1 MSVEKQ
7 TRNVTIKDVARE
19 ANVALGT
26 VSRIINGNKTVA
38 PELRKHVE
46 AVIRELGYR
55 PNPTA
60 QTLRTQRTHAI
71 GIIVTDLSQPIAAKL
86 VAVASDIARQK
97 GFAPIVGDF
106 LNDVAAE
113 ENLLNFMAERNVDGM
128 LLTVSSD
135 ENSELLDRLG
145 ALKIPIVLWER
156 DAEARFRSVRTD
168 HRQGALMAAQVL
180 RERGRKHVVLVAG
193 HENTWTGREQ
203 VGGFRD
209 GLQGEVRLT
218 VGYTGRFSA
227 IWLRNLLNGPETV
240 DAVVANVH
248 DIPTVLQTL
257 AAQGRS
263 CPRDVSVISIGD
275 DPFLEICAPP
285 VSAIRLRPE
294 LVAERAMLKLL
305 AMLDQNG
312 PASNEQDALIAPDI
326 VLRASV

>member
-86 VAVASDIARQK
+86 VAVASDIARHK

-135 ENSELLDRLG
+135 ENSELLDRLDD
-145 ALKIPIVLWER
+145 LHIPIVLWER
-156 DAEARFRSVRTD
+156 DAKDRFGSVRTD
-168 HRQGALMAAQVL
+168 HRQGALMAARVL
-180 RERGRKHVVLVAG
+180 RDKGRKHIVLVAG

-203 VGGFRD
+203 VGGLH
-209 GLQGEVRLT
+209 GALQGEARLT
-218 VGYTGRFSA
+218 VGHTGRFSA
-227 IWLRNLLNGPETV
+227 TWLRDILNGPDTV

-248 DIPTVLQTL
+248 DIPAVLQTL
-257 AAQGRS
+257 AAEGRS
-263 CPRDVSVISIGD
+263 CPGDVSVISIGD
-275 DPFLEICAPP
+275 DPFLEISAPA
-285 VSAIRLRPE
+285 VTAIRLRPE
-294 LVAERAMLKLL
+294 LVAERAMHRLL
-305 AMLDQNG
+305 AMIDRRG
-312 PASNEQDALIAPDI
+312 HVSNEKDDLVTPDI